1 MYSLCIVITVK
12 FYLTLYGALEF
23 VINTITIEL
32 LPTPSLPP
40 SLLSSLSPSLPLT
53 LTPSLPLT
61 LTPSPP
67 PSLFPPPPPPPL
79 SSPQIKAH
87 DQANRLEIYEKTV
100 DVLGPEVGKAKE
112 LMRFLNSAIT
122 RFCDE
127 IRLLA
132 HPERKKDFI
141 SETYLMTLA
150 KLINMFATLDS
161 LKNMKACIN
170 NDLAC
175 YKRWVWFVL
184 MGGV

>member
-40 SLLSSLSPSLPLT
+40 SLFSSLPPSFPPSYFDSLSSFISF
-53 LTPSLPLT
+53 
-61 LTPSPP
+61 SPP
-67 PSLFPPPPPPPL
+67 PPTSSL
-79 SSPQIKAH
+79 QIKAH

>member
-1 MYSLCIVITVK
+1 
-12 FYLTLYGALEF
+12 
-23 VINTITIEL
+23 
-32 LPTPSLPP
+32 
-40 SLLSSLSPSLPLT
+40 
-53 LTPSLPLT
+53 
-61 LTPSPP
+61 
-67 PSLFPPPPPPPL
+67 
-79 SSPQIKAH
+79 
-87 DQANRLEIYEKTV
+87 
-100 DVLGPEVGKAKE
+100 
-112 LMRFLNSAIT
+112 MRFLNSAIT